1 MQTISTQ
8 TRIGELESIRGLAAL
23 LVLFHHIPK
32 WNPILDS
39 KIINN
44 GYVMVDLFFV
54 LSGFVIF
61 NAYSN
66 KINNKFEFLRFQ
78 FLRFG
83 RLYPV
88 HITFLFI
95 YVLIEIAKYY
105 AQIKLGIQ
113 SHNTQPFRE
122 NSLVALI
129 QQVFLLQAV
138 GPTGNGDTFNTPAW
152 SISVEFYTYFV
163 FGVSILFLKSSRILV
178 YSLLVVAC
186 LLLLASKLT
195 FGSEKLLR
203 CFAGFFIGCLTARAT
218 EKIKFTFHS
227 SIALATLVLIILFL
241 QFKNPK
247 ELDIGI
253 YFLTAVLI
261 ASLVLSR
268 QGILKKILNL
278 KALNWLGTMSYSIYM
293 THFLILWTINQ
304 IIRVVLKRPDI
315 PAANGFSAAQL
326 SIFET
331 LLACGVLIGTVII
344 ASLFVFNFIEKPFR
358 EKSRQALKILETERW
373 RSEDF

>member
-203 CFAGFFIGCLTARAT
+203 CFAGFCQP
-218 EKIKFTFHS
+218 
-227 SIALATLVLIILFL
+227 VL
-241 QFKNPK
+241 
-247 ELDIGI
+247 
-253 YFLTAVLI
+253 
-261 ASLVLSR
+261 
-268 QGILKKILNL
+268 
-278 KALNWLGTMSYSIYM
+278 
-293 THFLILWTINQ
+293 
-304 IIRVVLKRPDI
+304 
-315 PAANGFSAAQL
+315 
-326 SIFET
+326 
-331 LLACGVLIGTVII
+331 
-344 ASLFVFNFIEKPFR
+344 
-358 EKSRQALKILETERW
+358 ERK
-373 RSEDF
+373 